1 MAKISLLPQYKVLKN
16 ENRYTIVTGGRG
28 SAKSFHVSVFLLLLT
43 YQKDEVILFTRY
55 TMTSARK
62 SIIPEFRE
70 KIELMG
76 VEDAFIVKDAEIEN
90 RYTGSKIMFSGIKT
104 SSGNQT
110 ANLKSITGLTCWVL
124 DEAEEMV
131 NEDEFDRIDQ
141 SIRKAGK
148 HNRVIIVMN
157 PCEKQHFIY
166 KRFFQSGQ
174 AQDTTYIH
182 TTYLDNKKNL
192 AEGFVRIAEREK
204 VNNVEKYN
212 RQYLGHWG
220 SAVDLV
226 FPSGFDVYDSEPDA
240 DSIDWIYYGGDFGFS
255 NDPTTI
261 IQATKQGRNLY
272 LKEMLWLDGLTNSMI
287 GDHIKGLNLQDDII
301 VFDSAEPKSIKDLQ
315 IQGCRVVKARKG
327 VDSVHYGIQR
337 LYDFDI
343 HIHKDSKNL
352 QNEFELYKWKRNI
365 GTGEYLRNSKG
376 HKVPVDADNHGI
388 DATRYVISYF
398 YAE

>member
-1 MAKISLLPQYKVLKN
+1 MNSITLLPQYKVLKN

-43 YQKDEVILFTRY
+43 YQKDEIILFTRY

-70 KIELMG
+70 KIDLMG
-76 VEDAFIVKDAEIEN
+76 VEDAFIVKDTEIEN
-90 RYTGSKIMFSGIKT
+90 RYTGSKILFSGIKT

-166 KRFFQSGQ
+166 KRFFQSGN
-174 AQDTTYIH
+174 AEDTTYIH

-204 VNNVEKYN
+204 VNNIEKYN
-212 RQYLGHWG
+212 RQYLG
-220 SAVDLV
+220 AVSYTHLTL
-226 FPSGFDVYDSEPDA
+226 
-240 DSIDWIYYGGDFGFS
+240 
-255 NDPTTI
+255 PTN
-261 IQATKQGRNLY
+261 R
-272 LKEMLWLDGLTNSMI
+272 E
-287 GDHIKGLNLQDDII
+287 
-301 VFDSAEPKSIKDLQ
+301 V
-315 IQGCRVVKARKG
+315 
-327 VDSVHYGIQR
+327 
-337 LYDFDI
+337 
-343 HIHKDSKNL
+343 
-352 QNEFELYKWKRNI
+352 
-365 GTGEYLRNSKG
+365 
-376 HKVPVDADNHGI
+376 
-388 DATRYVISYF
+388 
-398 YAE
+398 